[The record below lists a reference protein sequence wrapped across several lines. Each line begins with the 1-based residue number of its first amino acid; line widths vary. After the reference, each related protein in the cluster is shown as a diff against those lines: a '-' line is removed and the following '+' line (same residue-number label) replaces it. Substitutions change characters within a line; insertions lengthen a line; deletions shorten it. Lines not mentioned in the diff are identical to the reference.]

1 MPLQELSAPYAHSV
15 FTAENGD
22 LIRVVPERGGLLT
35 GWQVQGREIIYLDL
49 ERFLTPGQ
57 SVRGGAPILFP
68 ICGNL
73 PGDSLPLTGGRT
85 ATLKQHGFARNLP
98 WSLSALSDGRGV
110 RLELS
115 DSEQTRSEFPFEFLL
130 QLDYCLA
137 PGVLEV
143 AMKLHN
149 RSDQPL
155 PFSFGLHP
163 YFSVSGLT
171 GLSFEGMPEQG
182 FDHKPMAAASTASV
196 LTQLDQGIDLLVR
209 PAGNVALVDAAAGQ
223 KLTMELS
230 DPWNLAVFWTDP
242 PRSMVCMEPWTGPRQ
257 SLISGDRKLEL
268 APGEQ
273 RSLCTRY
280 VVSAA

>member
-1 MPLQELSAPYAHSV
+1 M
-15 FTAENGD
+15 T
-22 LIRVVPERGGLLT
+22 
-35 GWQVQGREIIYLDL
+35 
-49 ERFLTPGQ
+49 
-57 SVRGGAPILFP
+57 
-68 ICGNL
+68 
-73 PGDSLPLTGGRT
+73 
-85 ATLKQHGFARNLP
+85 
-98 WSLSALSDGRGV
+98 
-110 RLELS
+110 
-115 DSEQTRSEFPFEFLL
+115 
-130 QLDYCLA
+130 
-137 PGVLEV
+137 
-143 AMKLHN
+143 LHN

-163 YFSVSGLT
+163 YFNVSGLS

-182 FDHKPMAAASTASV
+182 FDHKPMAAANTASV

-209 PAGNVALVDAAAGQ
+209 PAGHVALVDAAVGQ

-268 APGEQ
+268 AAGEQ

-280 VVSAA
+280 VVSTV